1 MARGGINK
9 ALVLKARE
17 EVLKKGQNPSIDTIR
32 IALGNT
38 GSKSTIHRYLKELDE
53 ESAIRMDD
61 VALLSQP
68 IKELIARLAS
78 GLREEAQSIVGKQT
92 EQFEE
97 QLQDLRAKNSELTQA
112 LDVLNKKHTT
122 QLETLERV
130 EIEVENKNAALHKSE
145 TNAAVLKQSESKLT
159 ALLNEKQTQIQS
171 LEEKHHHNREALEHY
186 RQSVK
191 EQRDQ
196 DQRRQEQQVQQ
207 LHGENRILNQT
218 LSMKQADI
226 THLNMD
232 NAGLNSE
239 LGAAQKTLNVLK
251 SDKNGLANEVKT
263 LELSEQSLSTQLQAS
278 LDHINSSTTEIAQLR
293 GELGDRR
300 DWKQDSMIKIA
311 QLEAGISAKNDL
323 INQLI
328 AEQRNNTSDVAGSFN
343 NPK

>member
-38 GSKSTIHRYLKELDE
+38 GSKSTIHRYLKELEE

-61 VALLSQP
+61 TALLSQP
-68 IKELIARLAS
+68 IKELITRLAS

-92 EQFEE
+92 EKFEE
-97 QLQDLRAKNSELTQA
+97 QLQDLRAKNSELAQA
-112 LDVLNKKHTT
+112 LDALNKKHTT

-130 EIEVENKNAALHKSE
+130 EIEVEHKNAALHKSE

-171 LEEKHHHNREALEHY
+171 LEEKHHHSREALDHY

-196 DQRRQEQQVQQ
+196 DQRRHEQQMQQ
-207 LHGENRILNQT
+207 LQGENHILNQT
-218 LSMKQADI
+218 LSVKQTEI
-226 THLNMD
+226 TQLNKD
-232 NAGLNSE
+232 NSRLISD
-239 LGAAQKTLNVLK
+239 LGATQKVARSLESTKERL
-251 SDKNGLANEVKT
+251 ERQVKT
-263 LELSEQSLSTQLQAS
+263 LTAIEQSLNTELQDYRKQSESWSSERAIFKKELSEQLSWQQEATVKLA
-278 LDHINSSTTEIAQLR
+278 
-293 GELGDRR
+293 
-300 DWKQDSMIKIA
+300 K
-311 QLEAGISAKNDL
+311 LEAEVVVKSGI
-323 INQLI
+323 IEQLLV
-328 AEQRNNTSDVAGSFN
+328 RRR
-343 NPK
+343 